1 MPPVRRLTDAE
12 IEARLE
18 QIRANNEARRAAPAP
33 EPVTDARELPLRRV
47 VPGDYITIPA
57 RNAYEV
63 LRVTSS
69 EPSGDGWHLRVV
81 VDEARE
87 EDVFM
92 PGDTIATQH
101 EAPATSPGTPVVNP
115 SLAHPEASGT
125 GLTLAAEPDLV
136 RDASAVPVVGP
147 PPAANRIPH
156 PFQGTIDFQGIP
168 INVENVKGST
178 RSGVSPEGVPW
189 SIVMGAHYGEVANTV
204 GADGDPVDVYVGD
217 DARAPE
223 VYVMQTKDLATGAFD
238 EVKAFL
244 GYPTQ
249 DAALAAFR
257 AHYDRDGF
265 LMGVQRWTV
274 RQFHDAMVRRST
286 SSGRLDAPG
295 AKT

>member
-92 PGDTIATQH
+92 PGDTIATRSQADP
-101 EAPATSPGTPVVNP
+101 APLPAHDRLPG
-115 SLAHPEASGT
+115 HP
-125 GLTLAAEPDLV
+125 D
-136 RDASAVPVVGP
+136 
-147 PPAANRIPH
+147 
-156 PFQGTIDFQGIP
+156 
-168 INVENVKGST
+168 
-178 RSGVSPEGVPW
+178 
-189 SIVMGAHYGEVANTV
+189 
-204 GADGDPVDVYVGD
+204 
-217 DARAPE
+217 
-223 VYVMQTKDLATGAFD
+223 
-238 EVKAFL
+238 
-244 GYPTQ
+244 
-249 DAALAAFR
+249 
-257 AHYDRDGF
+257 
-265 LMGVQRWTV
+265 QR
-274 RQFHDAMVRRST
+274 RERP
-286 SSGRLDAPG
+286 RLDAQRREPRGRPVVDRHGG
-295 AKT
+295 ALRRGRQHRGR